1 MTPYMKENKMKVHV
15 TWAQLA
21 ILAAL
26 GYGLATKKVTV
37 NISKA

>member
-1 MTPYMKENKMKVHV
+1 VTPYVKESIMKVHI

-21 ILAAL
+21 ILGGLA
-26 GYGLATKKVTV
+26 YGLATKKIQV

>member
-1 MTPYMKENKMKVHV
+1 MKVHI

-26 GYGLATKKVTV
+26 GYGLATKKIEVKV
-37 NISKA
+37 SKA